1 MQKAKEMGLTKQLQ
15 EHKEKLLPEK
25 NVIYICTDVE
35 YLGNKCCKRQAIP
48 LHPQVKRRSWWT
60 QNISKPSALLYTI
73 PSMELPNS
81 QRHMRKF
88 IYLLP

>member
-25 NVIYICTDVE
+25 NVISICTEVE

-60 QNISKPSALLYTI
+60 RKISPS
-73 PSMELPNS
+73 PLPYFT
-81 QRHMRKF
+81 RF
-88 IYLLP
+88 LPWNFPILSDT